1 MRDRINL
8 LPQEISAKRRAA
20 KRNFYLISG
29 LIVFMVFM
37 TFTYFVLLVQVKLAQ
52 TDLSGVKSQREQLKS
67 TIAHYKIY
75 EDRQDEYR
83 QRDAKYQVAK
93 KGAIKWSNILSKMT
107 MLLPSQTYM
116 TALLADET
124 GVNAEIMSTDYIGVA
139 ATIIQFNNIQEFSNN
154 VAISEISKDED
165 KTGLLKFKITA
176 KFKVANKPVVPKPG
190 TGAVQTNKTG
200 SQ

>member
-8 LPQEISAKRRAA
+8 LPHDITAKRRAA
-20 KRNFYLISG
+20 KRNFYLFSG
-29 LIVFMVFM
+29 LIVFMIFM
-37 TFTYFVLLVQVKLAQ
+37 TFTYIVLLVQVKLAQ
-52 TDLSGVKSQREQLKS
+52 TDLIGVKSQREQLKS

-83 QRDAKYQVAK
+83 QREAKFQIAK
-93 KGAIKWSNILSKMT
+93 KNAIKWSNILSKMT

-116 TALLADET
+116 ISLLSDET
-124 GVNAEIMSTDYIGVA
+124 GINAEIMSTDYIGVA

-154 VAISEISKDED
+154 VSISEISKDED

-176 KFKVANKPVVPKPG
+176 KFQVTEKTSAPKPG
-190 TGAVQTNKTG
+190 AGAVQTKNTG
-200 SQ
+200 GQ